1 MQQVQMEHFMPTL
14 LAAAGYGGYI
24 SIIKFAVMVCLFFA
38 WMPLVKWV
46 YKDAKA
52 VQTRVDSW
60 TLIVFGTGAAA
71 MLLWLAAPHFWIGLP
86 IYLIA
91 ISAVMMAY
99 IIHRNAQVAD
109 FEKVLTAE
117 HLRSL
122 FVNEKK
128 KLTKASRGMLLYT
141 ANGNEVPLPAAKSP
155 EAFGFASVCEIM
167 EDAIWRRASDIL
179 FQPTAQDYSVTYFVD
194 GLGTKQN
201 PRSREEMEYLIRFLK
216 QLGDMD
222 TEEKRKP
229 QKGKFEVVQEETRVR
244 VGWEVMTAGSTAG
257 EQLKLS
263 QMQEYNL
270 MKLDELGL
278 TTSQAEAIEALK
290 HLRQGL
296 FIVSGPKKSG
306 VTSSLYAFLRN
317 HDPFMNNINTLEK
330 EPAAE
335 LQNITQHRF
344 TLSDTGTTTYAKRL
358 QSIIR
363 MGPDIIGVADC
374 EDAQCASLVSAA
386 AKDGRI
392 VYVTLEAD
400 SAMQAL
406 SKWLNLVKNKETIAA
421 TLLGI
426 SNQRLVR
433 KLCDECKQAYQ
444 PNQDLFKKFNIPAD
458 KIKVLYRPGEI
469 EYDKHGKP
477 IVCEKCQGTGF
488 YGRTAIYET
497 VVLTDELRAVIREA
511 KSVQEIASQ
520 FRRAGMLYLQEQ
532 AIKKV
537 AQGITSINEVIRMFS
552 PKTKPS
558 KTAS

>member
-1 MQQVQMEHFMPTL
+1 MLSLV
-14 LAAAGYGGYI
+14 AAAGYGGYV
-24 SIIKFAVMVCLFFA
+24 SVVKFVVVAALFYT

-52 VQTRVDSW
+52 VQTRVEWW
-60 TLIVFGTGAAA
+60 TLIVFSTGVGAV
-71 MLLWLAAPHFWIGLP
+71 LLWLAAPLFIIGLLV
-86 IYLIA
+86 YLIA
-91 ISAVMMAY
+91 VGAAVMAY
-99 IIHRNAQVAD
+99 VIHRNAQVAD

-117 HLRSL
+117 HLRGL
-122 FVNEKK
+122 FVNDTK
-128 KLTKASRGMLLYT
+128 KLTKASRGLTLYT
-141 ANGNEVPLPAAKSP
+141 ANGNEVPLPAPKSP
-155 EAFGFASVCEIM
+155 ESFGFGTTCEIM

-179 FQPTAQDYSVTYFVD
+179 FQPTAQDYSITYFVD
-194 GLGTKQN
+194 GLGTKQT
-201 PRSREEMEYLIRFLK
+201 PRSREEMEYFILYLK

-229 QKGKFEVVQEETRVR
+229 QKGKFEVVQEETKQR
-244 VGWEVMTAGSTAG
+244 VGWEVVTAGSTAG

-263 QMQEYNL
+263 RMQEYSL

-278 TTSQAEAIEALK
+278 TASQVESIGALREQ
-290 HLRQGL
+290 RQGL

-344 TLSDTGTTTYAKRL
+344 ALSDTGTTTYAKRL
-358 QSIIR
+358 QSIVR
-363 MGPDIIGVADC
+363 MGPDIVGIADC
-374 EDAQCASLVSAA
+374 EDAQCAALACAA

-392 VYVTLEAD
+392 IYVTLEAD
-400 SAMQAL
+400 SMMQAL
-406 SKWLNLVKNKETIAA
+406 GKWLNLAKNKETIAS
-421 TLLGI
+421 TLLGM

-477 IVCEKCQGTGF
+477 IICEKCQGTGF
-488 YGRTAIYET
+488 YGRTAIFET
-497 VVLTDELRAVIREA
+497 VVLTEPLRAVVREA

-537 AQGITSINEVIRMFS
+537 AEGTTSINEVIRMFS
-552 PKTKPS
+552 SKSKPG

>member
-1 MQQVQMEHFMPTL
+1 MPSII
-14 LAAAGYGGYI
+14 AAAGYGGYI
-24 SIIKFAVMVCLFFA
+24 SIIKFVVVVGLFFA

-46 YKDAKA
+46 HKDAKA
-52 VQTRVDSW
+52 VRTRVESW
-60 TLIVFGTGAAA
+60 TLVVFGTGAGA
-71 MLLWLAAPHFWIGLP
+71 MLLWLAAPLFVIGLL

-91 ISAVMMAY
+91 VGAAAMAY
-99 IIHRNAQVAD
+99 VMHRNARVAD

-117 HLRSL
+117 HLRGM
-122 FVNEKK
+122 FVNENK
-128 KLTKASRGMLLYT
+128 KLSKASRGLVLYT
-141 ANGNEVPLPAAKSP
+141 ANGNEVPLPTPKSP
-155 EAFGFASVCEIM
+155 EAFGFGTTCEIM
-167 EDAIWRRASDIL
+167 EDTLWRRASDIL

-194 GLGTKQN
+194 GLGTKQT
-201 PRSREEMEYLIRFLK
+201 PRSREEMEYFIHFLK
-216 QLGDMD
+216 HLGDMD
-222 TEEKRKP
+222 TEERRKP
-229 QKGKFEVVQEETRVR
+229 QKGRFDVVQEETRQKL
-244 VGWEVMTAGSTAG
+244 GWDIFTAGSTAG

-263 QMQEYNL
+263 RRQEYTL

-278 TTSQAEAIEALK
+278 TTSQVEAIAS
-290 HLRQGL
+290 LREQPNGL
-296 FIVSGPKKSG
+296 FIVSGPKKTG
-306 VTSSLYAFLRN
+306 VTSSMYAFLRN

-335 LQNITQHRF
+335 LQNITQHKF

-358 QSIIR
+358 QSILR

-374 EDAQCASLVSAA
+374 EDAQCATLACAA

-400 SAMQAL
+400 STMQAL
-406 SKWLNLVKNKETIAA
+406 GKWLNLVKNKDTIAG
-421 TLLGI
+421 TLLGL

-433 KLCDECKQAYQ
+433 KLCDDCKQAYQ

-488 YGRTAIYET
+488 YGRTAIFET
-497 VVLTDELRAVIREA
+497 VIMNEALRTVIREA
-511 KSVQEIASQ
+511 KSVQEISSQ

-537 AQGITSINEVIRMFS
+537 AQGVTSINEVIRMFS
-552 PKTKPS
+552 PKTKPQN
-558 KTAS
+558 KTS

>member
-1 MQQVQMEHFMPTL
+1 MPSL
-14 LAAAGYGGYI
+14 IAAAGYGGYI
-24 SIIKFAVMVCLFFA
+24 SPIKFIVMVGLFFA
-38 WMPLVKWV
+38 WMPLVRWV

-52 VQTRVDSW
+52 VRTRVESW
-60 TLIVFGTGAAA
+60 TLIVFGTGVGA
-71 MLLWLAAPHFWIGLP
+71 MLLWLAAPLFLIGLL

-91 ISAVMMAY
+91 VAAVAMAY
-99 IIHRNAQVAD
+99 IMHRNARVAD
-109 FEKVLTAE
+109 FEKVFTAE
-117 HLRSL
+117 HLRGM
-122 FVNEKK
+122 FVNEGK
-128 KLTKASRGMLLYT
+128 KLSKASRGLALFT
-141 ANGNEVPLPAAKSP
+141 ANGNEVPLPAGKSP
-155 EAFGFASVCEIM
+155 EAFGFATTCEIM
-167 EDAIWRRASDIL
+167 EDALWRRASDIL

-194 GLGTKQN
+194 GLGSKQT
-201 PRSREEMEYLIRFLK
+201 PRGREEMEYFIHYLK

-222 TEEKRKP
+222 TEERRKP
-229 QKGKFEVVQEETRVR
+229 QKGRFEVVQGEAKHRE
-244 VGWEVMTAGSTAG
+244 GWEIVTAGSTAG

-263 QMQEYNL
+263 RMQEYNL

-278 TTSQAEAIEALK
+278 TTPQAEAIQPLRQ
-290 HLRQGL
+290 LRQGL

-344 TLSDTGTTTYAKRL
+344 AMSDTGTTTYAKRL
-358 QSIIR
+358 QSILR

-374 EDAQCASLVSAA
+374 EDAQCAAMACAA
-386 AKDGRI
+386 AKDGRV

-400 SAMQAL
+400 SMMQAL
-406 SKWLNLVKNKETIAA
+406 GKWLNLVKNKDAIGA
-421 TLLGI
+421 TLLGM

-477 IVCEKCQGTGF
+477 IICEKCQGTGF
-488 YGRTAIYET
+488 YGRTAIFET
-497 VVLTDELRAVIREA
+497 VVLTDELRAVVREA

-537 AQGITSINEVIRMFS
+537 AQGVTSINEVIRMFS
-552 PKTKPS
+552 SQTKPRK
-558 KTAS
+558 KTS

>member
-1 MQQVQMEHFMPTL
+1 
-14 LAAAGYGGYI
+14 
-24 SIIKFAVMVCLFFA
+24 
-38 WMPLVKWV
+38 
-46 YKDAKA
+46 
-52 VQTRVDSW
+52 
-60 TLIVFGTGAAA
+60 
-71 MLLWLAAPHFWIGLP
+71 
-86 IYLIA
+86 
-91 ISAVMMAY
+91 
-99 IIHRNAQVAD
+99 
-109 FEKVLTAE
+109 
-117 HLRSL
+117 
-122 FVNEKK
+122 
-128 KLTKASRGMLLYT
+128 
-141 ANGNEVPLPAAKSP
+141 
-155 EAFGFASVCEIM
+155 
-167 EDAIWRRASDIL
+167 
-179 FQPTAQDYSVTYFVD
+179 
-194 GLGTKQN
+194 
-201 PRSREEMEYLIRFLK
+201 
-216 QLGDMD
+216 MD

-229 QKGKFEVVQEETRVR
+229 QKGKFEVVQEETRAR